1 MERFYQGDFYLATE
15 RTFCKGCALCVNS
28 CPTGIL
34 YLDGKSKISVKDIN
48 KCIFCGL
55 CEARCP
61 DFAIWIVKK
70 SRKPVGSGVNV
81 HERATTSARK

>member
-15 RTFCKGCALCVNS
+15 RAFCKGCSLCVNS

-34 YLDGKSKISVKDIN
+34 YLDGKSKISIKDIN
-48 KCIFCGL
+48 RCVFCGL

-61 DFAIWIVKK
+61 DFAIWIVKERCTSSQV
-70 SRKPVGSGVNV
+70 SR
-81 HERATTSARK
+81 